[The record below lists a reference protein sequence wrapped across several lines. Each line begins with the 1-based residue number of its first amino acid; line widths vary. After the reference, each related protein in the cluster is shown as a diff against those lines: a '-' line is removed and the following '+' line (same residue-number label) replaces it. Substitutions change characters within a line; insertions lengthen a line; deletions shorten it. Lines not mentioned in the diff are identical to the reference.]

1 MKEREIYAGLRTVAP
16 FFVRVDGRNFRHALS
31 LLKREQPYDLAF
43 AESMGAAS
51 EALMRRSGL
60 PVQLVFTFSDE
71 ANALFREAPFDGR
84 VEKLDSIV
92 ASFFASAATLNL
104 FSDVPL
110 AFDARIIPVSA
121 MDIPIYLESRQNET
135 WRNHVHAY
143 GYYYLRQNGQTGREA
158 HATLLG
164 MTSSEMHELMFSHG
178 VNLAKTPAWQ
188 RRGILVHKQSYE
200 KEGLDPI
207 TGRPSTTRRSRVVQN
222 WDLPIFKSPEGREML
237 VGLIGPTIN
246 KYQ

>member
-1 MKEREIYAGLRTVAP
+1 MKEREIYAGLRAVAP

-31 LLKREQPYDLAF
+31 VLKREQPYDLAF
-43 AESMGAAS
+43 AESMGTAS
-51 EALMRRSGL
+51 ESLMRRSGL
-60 PVQLVFTFSDE
+60 PVQLVFAFSDE
-71 ANALFREAPFDGR
+71 ANALFCEAPFDGR
-84 VEKLDSIV
+84 IEKLDSVV
-92 ASFFASAATLNL
+92 ASFFASAVTLNL
-104 FSDVPL
+104 SSDVPL
-110 AFDARIIPVSA
+110 AFDARVIPVSA
-121 MDIPIYLESRQNET
+121 MDIPIYLELRQNET

-143 GYYYLRQNGQTGREA
+143 GYYYLRQSGQTGREA

-188 RRGILVHKQSYE
+188 RRGILVHKQGYE
-200 KEGLDPI
+200 KEGFDRMA
-207 TGRPSTTRRSRVVQN
+207 GRPSTTRRSRVVQN

>member
-1 MKEREIYAGLRTVAP
+1 MKEREIYAGLRTLAP

-51 EALMRRSGL
+51 EAL
-60 PVQLVFTFSDE
+60 VFTFSDE

-84 VEKLDSIV
+84 IEKLDSVV
-92 ASFFASAATLNL
+92 ASFFASAVTLNL
-104 FSDVPL
+104 PSGVPL

-200 KEGLDPI
+200 KEGLDRI

-237 VGLIGPTIN
+237 FGLIGPTIN
-246 KYQ
+246 KY

>member
-1 MKEREIYAGLRTVAP
+1 MKEREIYAGLRTLAP

-51 EALMRRSGL
+51 EALVRRSGL
-60 PVQLVFTFSDE
+60 PVQLVFTFADE

-84 VEKLDSIV
+84 IEKLDSVV
-92 ASFFASAATLNL
+92 ASFFASAVTLNL
-104 FSDVPL
+104 PSGVPL

-200 KEGLDPI
+200 KEGLDRI

-237 VGLIGPTIN
+237 FGLIGPTIN
-246 KYQ
+246 KY

>member
-51 EALMRRSGL
+51 EAIMRRSGL

-71 ANALFREAPFDGR
+71 ANVLFPEAPFDGR
-84 VEKLDSIV
+84 IEKLDSVV
-92 ASFFASAATLNL
+92 ASFFASAVTLNL
-104 FSDVPL
+104 SSNVPL
-110 AFDARIIPVSA
+110 AFDARIIPVGA
-121 MDIPIYLESRQNET
+121 MDIPIYLELRQNET

-200 KEGLDPI
+200 KEGLDRI

>member
-1 MKEREIYAGLRTVAP
+1 MLTDAISGTRFRCSSVNSRT
-16 FFVRVDGRNFRHALS
+16 
-31 LLKREQPYDLAF
+31 DLAF

-51 EALMRRSGL
+51 EALVRRSGL

-84 VEKLDSIV
+84 IEKLDSVV
-92 ASFFASAATLNL
+92 ASFFASAVTLNL
-104 FSDVPL
+104 SSDVPL

-164 MTSSEMHELMFSHG
+164 MTSSETHELMFSHG

-200 KEGLDPI
+200 KEGLDRI

-237 VGLIGPTIN
+237 FGLIGPTIN

>member
-1 MKEREIYAGLRTVAP
+1 MKEREIYAGLRTLAP

-51 EALMRRSGL
+51 EALVRRSGL

-84 VEKLDSIV
+84 IEKLDSVV
-92 ASFFASAATLNL
+92 ASFFASAVTLNL
-104 FSDVPL
+104 PSGVPL

-188 RRGILVHKQSYE
+188 RRGLLVHKQSYE
-200 KEGLDPI
+200 KEGLDRI

-237 VGLIGPTIN
+237 FGLIGPTIN

>member
-1 MKEREIYAGLRTVAP
+1 MKEREIYAGLRTLAP

-51 EALMRRSGL
+51 EALVRRSGL

-84 VEKLDSIV
+84 IEKLDSVV
-92 ASFFASAATLNL
+92 ASFFASAVTLNL
-104 FSDVPL
+104 PSGVPL

-164 MTSSEMHELMFSHG
+164 MTSSETHELMFRHG

-200 KEGLDPI
+200 KEGLDRI

-237 VGLIGPTIN
+237 FGLIGPTIN
-246 KYQ
+246 KY

>member
-1 MKEREIYAGLRTVAP
+1 MKEREIYAGLRTLAP

-51 EALMRRSGL
+51 EALVRRSGL

-84 VEKLDSIV
+84 IEKLDSVV
-92 ASFFASAATLNL
+92 ASFFASAVTLNL
-104 FSDVPL
+104 PSGVPL

-164 MTSSEMHELMFSHG
+164 MTSSETHELMFSHG

-200 KEGLDPI
+200 KEGLDRI

-237 VGLIGPTIN
+237 FGLIGPTIN
-246 KYQ
+246 KY

>member
-1 MKEREIYAGLRTVAP
+1 MKEREIYAGLRTLAP

-51 EALMRRSGL
+51 EALVRRSGL

-84 VEKLDSIV
+84 IEKLDSVV
-92 ASFFASAATLNL
+92 ASFFASAVTLNL
-104 FSDVPL
+104 SSDVPL

-164 MTSSEMHELMFSHG
+164 MTSSETHELMFSHG

-200 KEGLDPI
+200 KEGLDRI

>member
-1 MKEREIYAGLRTVAP
+1 MKEREIYAGLRTLAP

-51 EALMRRSGL
+51 EALVRRSGL

-84 VEKLDSIV
+84 IEKLDSVV
-92 ASFFASAATLNL
+92 ASFFASAVTLNL
-104 FSDVPL
+104 SSDVPL

-135 WRNHVHAY
+135 WRNHVHVY

-164 MTSSEMHELMFSHG
+164 MTSSETHELMFSHG

-200 KEGLDPI
+200 KEGLDRI

-237 VGLIGPTIN
+237 FGLIGPTIN

>member
-164 MTSSEMHELMFSHG
+164 MSSSEMHELMFSHG

>member
-1 MKEREIYAGLRTVAP
+1 MKEREIYAGLRTLAP

-51 EALMRRSGL
+51 EALVRRSGL

-84 VEKLDSIV
+84 IEKLDSVV
-92 ASFFASAATLNL
+92 ASFFASAVTLNL
-104 FSDVPL
+104 PSGVPL

-200 KEGLDPI
+200 KEGLDRI

-237 VGLIGPTIN
+237 FGLIGPTIN
-246 KYQ
+246 KY

>member
-31 LLKREQPYDLAF
+31 LLKREQPYDLGF

-60 PVQLVFTFSDE
+60 PAQLVFTFSDE
-71 ANALFREAPFDGR
+71 ANVLFREAPFEGR
-84 VEKLDSIV
+84 VEKLDSVV
-92 ASFFASAATLNL
+92 ASFFASAVTLNL
-104 FSDVPL
+104 SSDVPL
-110 AFDARIIPVSA
+110 AFDARVIPVSA

-135 WRNHVHAY
+135 WRNHVQAY

-158 HATLLG
+158 HATLFG
-164 MTSSEMHELMFSHG
+164 KASSEMHELMFSHG

-188 RRGILVHKQSYE
+188 RRGILIHKQSYE
-200 KEGLDPI
+200 KEGLDRI
-207 TGRPSTTRRSRVVQN
+207 TGRPNTTRRSRVVQN